1 MAKDPRYYQGIYK
14 PVHSE
19 KYIGK
24 KLPYYRSGLEL
35 KVFKMLDFNSNVKKW
50 GSESVVIP
58 YISPIDN
65 KPHRYFIDF
74 VILLKDKNDKDI
86 KLLVE
91 IKPFN
96 QTIPPKTSS
105 KKKKSTVIYE
115 NYQYQTNLAK
125 WDAAKNWASKKG
137 FIFLVLTE
145 RDLFSTL
152 PLTKV

>member
-1 MAKDPRYYQGIYK
+1 
-14 PVHSE
+14 
-19 KYIGK
+19 
-24 KLPYYRSGLEL
+24 
-35 KVFKMLDFNSNVKKW
+35 MLDFNSNVKKW